1 MWILKISVGIV
12 LLHKFGV
19 LFLSFFLFL
28 KRHLF
33 INNHILVVLW
43 LWILDGLYL
52 LFTGII
58 RHVLL
63 SVLLILSI
71 FLFFLFRSSIA
82 FRYLISLILFLFF
95 LLSRSYIDWFNWERG
110 LLLLTLI
117 WLAFILIILHVVFL
131 LVAIH
136 VHLLDIV
143 DGCVVVLPCSF
154 FILLSLF
161 DLLIIAFILFDFRLN
176 VSSSVYLL
184 ILILLFQLL
193 IFI

>member
-1 MWILKISVGIV
+1 M
-12 LLHKFGV
+12 
-19 LFLSFFLFL
+19 
-28 KRHLF
+28 
-33 INNHILVVLW
+33 
-43 LWILDGLYL
+43 
-52 LFTGII
+52 
-58 RHVLL
+58 
-63 SVLLILSI
+63 
-71 FLFFLFRSSIA
+71 
-82 FRYLISLILFLFF
+82 
-95 LLSRSYIDWFNWERG
+95 
-110 LLLLTLI
+110 
-117 WLAFILIILHVVFL
+117 HVVFL